1 MMNRTEFY
9 IVRHGETAANSRNV
23 VQGQNDVPL
32 NETGLAQAA
41 RLAERLGISRQHVY
55 CAGDEANDLSMLT
68 WAAEGFAPANCVPAV
83 RACGATIV
91 ADADHDTLA
100 DIVSRL
106 DKMYA

>member
-41 RLAERLGISRQHVY
+41 RLAERLKAVHFDAVY
-55 CAGDEANDLSMLT
+55 ASDLSRAMRT
-68 WAAEGFAPANCVPAV
+68 ARIIAPGAAVVPLPELREWNLGDWV
-83 RACGATIV
+83 GLPFGEV
-91 ADADHDTLA
+91 
-100 DIVSRL
+100 
-106 DKMYA
+106 

>member
-41 RLAERLGISRQHVY
+41 RLAERLKAVHFDAVY
-55 CAGDEANDLSMLT
+55 ASDLSRAMRT
-68 WAAEGFAPANCVPAV
+68 ARIIAPGAAGVDSRRRGRPPVRGGRAPLSG
-83 RACGATIV
+83 RSGGAP
-91 ADADHDTLA
+91 
-100 DIVSRL
+100 
-106 DKMYA
+106 

>member
-41 RLAERLGISRQHVY
+41 RLAERLRS
-55 CAGDEANDLSMLT
+55 
-68 WAAEGFAPANCVPAV
+68 
-83 RACGATIV
+83 
-91 ADADHDTLA
+91 LA
-100 DIVSRL
+100 
-106 DKMYA
+106 

>member
-41 RLAERLGISRQHVY
+41 GWRSG
-55 CAGDEANDLSMLT
+55 
-68 WAAEGFAPANCVPAV
+68 
-83 RACGATIV
+83 
-91 ADADHDTLA
+91 
-100 DIVSRL
+100 
-106 DKMYA
+106 